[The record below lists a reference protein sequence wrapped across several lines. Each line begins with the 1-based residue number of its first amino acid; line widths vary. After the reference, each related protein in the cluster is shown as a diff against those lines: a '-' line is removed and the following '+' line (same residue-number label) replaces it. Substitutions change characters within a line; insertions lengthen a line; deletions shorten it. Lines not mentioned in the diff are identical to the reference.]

1 MKGSKQVTDEL
12 VELYSSLGFLDRF
25 YEMLVFDSVI
35 CNVDRHLGNFGFF
48 VDNKSFEIVGVAPLF
63 DHGMSLGWTYV
74 SRIDGGLES
83 YIERANRGSSYIALG
98 ADSFVDIGRKA
109 IKHIDSSKVEALLNF
124 RAESK
129 PGFELHEPCAEF
141 VSRLVQHQARKIL
154 R

>member
-1 MKGSKQVTDEL
+1 MSHSTNLFAEPFK
-12 VELYSSLGFLDRF
+12 SSDVVLESFVMMNAD
-25 YEMLVFDSVI
+25 VPI
-35 CNVDRHLGNFGFF
+35 CSFCMTE
-48 VDNKSFEIVGVAPLF
+48 SFEIVGVAPLF

-83 YIERANRGSSYIALG
+83 YIERANRDSSYIALG
-98 ADSFVDIGRKA
+98 ADSFVGIGRKA

-129 PGFELHEPCAEF
+129 PGFELHEPCVEF
-141 VSRLVQHQARKIL
+141 VSRLVQHQAREIL